1 MKRQALARTH
11 KKIDE
16 LRRRKI
22 YGVSSFAARRIFFLT
37 DFKKKEV
44 TNSIIIYYIFFM
56 FIFANFY

>member
-22 YGVSSFAARRIFFLT
+22 YGVISFAARRIFFLT